1 MADILPSNSLEEN
14 LYGSVTKFGA
24 STRVSGTLYSVI
36 RTKVKV
42 RYLLKKLPKLN
53 YCLYIDNYFTSLKLL
68 DQLRRDN
75 IATVG
80 TVHSNRIEKCPL
92 KDASQMKKVDRGFY
106 DFRTDATSGTIVVR
120 WKDNSVVTIASN
132 T

>member
-1 MADILPSNSLEEN
+1 MADIPPSNSLEEN

-24 STRVSGTLYSVI
+24 STRVSGTLYNVI
-36 RTKVKV
+36 RTKVKEV
-42 RYLLKKLPKLN
+42 RIWILSWGLVDLLSVICSRNCPKLN

-80 TVHSNRIEKCPL
+80 TVR
-92 KDASQMKKVDRGFY
+92 
-106 DFRTDATSGTIVVR
+106 
-120 WKDNSVVTIASN
+120 
-132 T
+132 